1 MRSRVETLEKIEI
14 FEDRSNGQAQRDT
27 AKGSQVIALSSR
39 HQEGDQPSEQEAQQ
53 RERLALLGISAVVFA
68 HEVGN
73 PLQAI
78 FSFLEFIETEFK
90 RRGIVDPF
98 LRSTIKNAMRETD
111 RLCELLWDFRSLA
124 KAQDLDLQLSELPQ
138 IIEGVLGLQKVGHR
152 AAGVTVELGYQSHLP
167 PVMLDAA
174 KITQVILNLC
184 KNAVEAMPNG
194 GCLSIRVYSSGPMI
208 VMEIADSGV
217 GIPGGV
223 DVYQLFKTTKSG
235 GSGLGLPVVQQII
248 TAHKG
253 TISYTSEL
261 GRGTTFRVILPADN
275 RL

>member
-39 HQEGDQPSEQEAQQ
+39 HQEGDQPSEQEAQP